1 MYSNVV
7 RMKLLGRDNETLLY
21 TRQWFQLNV
30 RLYLDIIWYNT
41 RPYVY
46 ILLRM
51 MNRNAISF

>member
-1 MYSNVV
+1 
-7 RMKLLGRDNETLLY
+7 MKLLGRDNETLLY

-30 RLYLDIIWYNT
+30 RLYLDIMWYNT